1 MLKMLNINI
10 TAKKIFYLFLIIIT
24 LFIFDNAVAPF
35 FAIKNIYPSVLFVFI
50 VCYSII
56 NGYTEGMIIG
66 IITGALQDIYFP
78 GVIGINMLINMLIC
92 LISAKI
98 GKGIFKEK
106 SIIPIFSTFLLSLLK
121 SITIFIIFILIGSSN
136 NFLHLVLYKAAYE
149 MAIALLLYKIILKFS
164 ETKTI
169 KKEWR
174 F

>member
-1 MLKMLNINI
+1 MSNIN
-10 TAKKIFYLFLIIIT
+10 TMVKKIIYLFLIVIT
-24 LFIFDNAVAPF
+24 LFIFDNAVSPF

-56 NGYTEGMIIG
+56 NGYTEGVIIG
-66 IITGALQDIYFP
+66 VITGALQDIYFP

-92 LISAKI
+92 LIAAKI
-98 GKGIFKEK
+98 GKEIFKEK
-106 SIIPIFSTFLLSLLK
+106 AIIPIFSTFLLSLIK
-121 SITIFIIFILIGSSN
+121 SITVFVMFILIKSSN
-136 NFLHLVLYKAAYE
+136 NFMNLIIYKAIYE
-149 MAIALLLYKIILKFS
+149 MIIALLLYKIILKFS

>member
-1 MLKMLNINI
+1 MVNSNTTI
-10 TAKKIFYLFLIIIT
+10 KKIIYLFLIIIT
-24 LFIFDNAVAPF
+24 LFIFDNAIAPF

-56 NGYTEGMIIG
+56 NGYNEGVIIG
-66 IITGALQDIYFP
+66 VITGALQDIYFP

-92 LISAKI
+92 LIAARI

-106 SIIPIFSTFLLSLLK
+106 AIVPIFSTFILSLLK
-121 SITIFIIFILIGSSN
+121 SITIFVILILIKSSN
-136 NFLHLVLYKAAYE
+136 NFMHLIIYKAIYE
-149 MAIALLLYKIILKFS
+149 MVIALLIYRIILKFS

>member
-1 MLKMLNINI
+1 MSDIN
-10 TAKKIFYLFLIIIT
+10 TVVKKAIYLFLIVIT

-35 FAIKNIYPSVLFVFI
+35 FAIKSIYPSVLFVFI

-56 NGYTEGMIIG
+56 NGYTEGVIIG
-66 IITGALQDIYFP
+66 VVTGALQDIYFP
-78 GVIGINMLINMLIC
+78 GVIGINMLINMLVC
-92 LISAKI
+92 LIAAKI

-106 SIIPIFSTFLLSLLK
+106 AIIPIFSTFLLSLIK
-121 SITIFIIFILIGSSN
+121 SITIFVMFILIKSSN
-136 NFLHLVLYKAAYE
+136 NFMHLIIYKAIYE
-149 MAIALLLYKIILKFS
+149 MIIALLLYKIILKFS